1 MGRLDNRVA
10 LVTGSA
16 RGIGLAIAKKFARE
30 GALVGICDMNE
41 EAVKAAAK
49 SLGEF
54 GREGVGFVMD
64 VSNPQSVEKGI
75 EGFIAQQG
83 GKLDILV
90 NNAGITRDGLLI
102 RMSDEQWDAVIK
114 VNLNGTFYCTRTAVR
129 PMMKARWGRVIN
141 LASVVG
147 MMGNAGQANYSAS
160 KGAVIAFTKTVAK
173 ELATR
178 NITCNALAPGFI
190 TTALT
195 DAMTDKAKEAIMGQ
209 IPMERLGSADD
220 VAGAAL
226 FLASEEASYITG
238 QVIPVDGGMVM

>member
-1 MGRLDNRVA
+1 MGRLENRVA

-16 RGIGLAIAKKFARE
+16 RGIGNAIAKLFARE
-30 GALVGICDMNE
+30 GALVGICDVNE

-49 SLGEF
+49 ALGEV
-54 GREGVGFVMD
+54 GKEGVGFVMD
-64 VSNPQSVEKGI
+64 VSNPASVEKGI
-75 EGFIAQQG
+75 ESFIAGQG

-90 NNAGITRDGLLI
+90 NNAGITRDGLMI
-102 RMSDEQWDAVIK
+102 RMSDEQWDVVLK
-114 VNLNGTFYCTRTAVR
+114 VNLYGTFYCTRVAVR

-147 MMGNAGQANYSAS
+147 LMGNPGQANYAAS
-160 KGAVIAFTKTVAK
+160 KGAVIAFTKTMAK

-178 NITCNALAPGFI
+178 NITVNALAPGFI
-190 TTALT
+190 KTALT
-195 DAMTDKAKEAIMGQ
+195 DAMTDKAKEAIMGA
-209 IPMERLGSADD
+209 IPMVRLGSPED